1 MLVIIIKS
9 LCVFFFSLG
18 LKWENLTK
26 VFIETSESEVSKNL

>member
-9 LCVFFFSLG
+9 LCVFFSLG